1 MAFDFSFSDVNWLSV
16 IVSALAAFAVGSLWY
31 SPLMVG
37 KRWQKEVG
45 LSDESMKNAN
55 MGMIFGGAFV
65 LNVIGAIALELLIG
79 PESTAFKGLHAGLFV
94 AVFWIATSYGITYLF
109 TRKTLTLFLIDAGYY
124 IIFYSV
130 MGLILGAW

>member
-1 MAFDFSFSDVNWLSV
+1 MLYEVITKEGYRSGLNIMAFDFSFSDVNWLSV

-79 PESTAFKGLHAGLFV
+79 PESTAFKRNNFV
-94 AVFWIATSYGITYLF
+94 
-109 TRKTLTLFLIDAGYY
+109 
-124 IIFYSV
+124 
-130 MGLILGAW
+130 